1 MQQKPTKS
9 FLIDDLKNVNG
20 TLLRSSR
27 SQDFYLDNHRG
38 REDDDHISIEEE
50 MDNEAESD
58 FQLDSLEACRSSIS
72 TVEDLS
78 IRVKSEIVKENCSR
92 ENSSV
97 KTKIQV
103 KNGLNFTKHSDR
115 ITTLHHFGGQSF
127 L

>member
-1 MQQKPTKS
+1 
-9 FLIDDLKNVNG
+9 
-20 TLLRSSR
+20 
-27 SQDFYLDNHRG
+27 
-38 REDDDHISIEEE
+38 

-58 FQLDSLEACRSSIS
+58 FQLHSLEACRSSIS

-92 ENSSV
+92 ENGSV

-103 KNGLNFTKHSDR
+103 KYWLHFTKHRDR
-115 ITTLHHFGGQSF
+115 ITTSHHFGGQSF